1 MWTVVHRDDLAD
13 AYVRALTLAPAGMVL
28 NIVSEPAV
36 SFRAV
41 AQAIA
46 AGCGLDRPIEVW
58 QESAARQVLGP
69 LVDALLLNQQISGA
83 RARDILKWTRQAP
96 SILEE
101 LEYGSYGLLASTGCT
116 TRSGLYERRPF
127 VKMSNTTPATS
138 GKRRA
143 APRP

>member
-1 MWTVVHRDDLAD
+1 
-13 AYVRALTLAPAGMVL
+13 MVL

-58 QESAARQVLGP
+58 QEPAARQVLGL

-83 RARDILKWTRQAP
+83 RAHAILKWTPQAP

-101 LEYGSYGLLASTGCT
+101 LEYGSYRLQGHSA
-116 TRSGLYERRPF
+116 
-127 VKMSNTTPATS
+127 
-138 GKRRA
+138 
-143 APRP
+143 